1 MARTSFPHRN
11 ASHNDIVI
19 VIDDSNPMRT
29 LTLDGRTYQSI
40 AVEGALAVLETL
52 NSRDRVSIADRD
64 TSGVL
69 LILVFFIFYL
79 PTAEVLFLMNGLI
92 IPN

>member
-1 MARTSFPHRN
+1 
-11 ASHNDIVI
+11 
-19 VIDDSNPMRT
+19 MRT

-64 TSGVL
+64 TSGLL

-92 IPN
+92 ILN